1 MIVSHRHRFVFL
13 EVPQTGTTAIAQEL
27 LESYGAEEVLH
38 KHAHLREF
46 LRVASP
52 AERRYRVALSI
63 RHPLDRLYSYYR
75 KLLADHRGEFTSPDR
90 WVENGG
96 WVTFQDRER
105 RAFLLE
111 RGDDFGA
118 YLERFHV
125 GTPPVISQ
133 YNWGKR
139 RHDFRI
145 RFERLNED
153 FQAFLRHMGIEPLRD
168 LPPVNVTRGRTRE
181 FFSVYPE
188 ALRPEMVRVFGP
200 LTREWGY
207 DFPAEWG
214 GTAAI
219 PAGASLH
226 YAARNLAGRTLTE
239 VLHLTP
245 KQLQEFRVRHLA
257 GRTPVSA

>member
-1 MIVSHRHRFVFL
+1 MILSRRHRFVFL

-27 LESYGAEEVLH
+27 RESYGAEDVLH

-52 AERRYRVALSI
+52 EERRYRVALSV

-75 KLLADHRGEFTSPDR
+75 KLLVDHRGEFSDPGR

-96 WVTFQDRER
+96 WVTPADRER
-105 RAFLLE
+105 REFLRE
-111 RGDDFGA
+111 HGDDFGA
-118 YLERFHV
+118 YLRRFHV
-125 GTPPVISQ
+125 GRPPAISQ

-139 RHDFRI
+139 RHGFCV

-153 FQAFLRHMGIEPLRD
+153 FHGLLRHMGVEPLRD
-168 LPPVNVTRGRTRE
+168 LPPVNVTRGRSRE

-188 ALRPEMVRVFGP
+188 ELRPELVRLFGP
-200 LTREWGY
+200 LAHEWGY
-207 DFPAEWG
+207 GFPAEWG
-214 GTAAI
+214 SGVAPFEARL
-219 PAGASLH
+219 A

-239 VLHLTP
+239 VLHVAP
-245 KQLQEFRVRHLA
+245 KQLQDLRVRRLA
-257 GRTPVSA
+257 RRAAASA